1 MAARSLIPTPAGR
14 GMKYPP
20 TFTSGGIAP
29 SSPINPTVTD
39 IQEAATDAM
48 YFTIRATQGSMFM
61 SRDFGTRASAL
72 LFGVNNE
79 PAAIELKQDVGQ
91 ALRTYFPYLRIRA
104 LNVQTDDEGL
114 TVEITHQHTQSLAP
128 STASVR
134 VGQ

>member
-1 MAARSLIPTPAGR
+1 
-14 GMKYPP
+14 MKYPP
-20 TFTSGGIAP
+20 TFASGGLAP
-29 SSPINPTVTD
+29 SSPTNPTVTD

-48 YFTIRATQGSMFM
+48 FYTIRATQGSMFM
-61 SRDFGTRASAL
+61 ARDFGTRASAL

-79 PAAIELKQDVGQ
+79 PAAIELQEDVARSLQ
-91 ALRTYFPYLRIRA
+91 VYFPYVRIRN
-104 LNVQTDDEGL
+104 LTVTPDDEGL